1 MCGIFGI
8 VNIGDNININK
19 LREVS
24 KVLQHRGPDDEGHF
38 LSSSVRNSGQSYKG
52 DISPQSL
59 VLPHISSAEG
69 NYDLALLHRRLSII
83 DLSDSGHQPMCYA
96 DRYWITL
103 NGEIYNYPEIK
114 EELLKKGYS
123 FKSTSDTEVVLAA
136 YMEWGEECVNKF
148 NGMWAFA
155 IWDSKK
161 NTFYLSRDRFGVKP
175 LYYYHTKS
183 IFIFCSEIKGIRC
196 YLDGLLELDVK
207 QVLRFLD
214 RGEYMEGES
223 EDSLFEGV
231 KQLMPGHNLV
241 LENNK
246 LKIHKYYS
254 LKLIPNQNSLSENIE
269 YLRNLFGE
277 SIKYRLRSDVE
288 VGACLSGGIDSSSI
302 VSYGT
307 SLFNKNFNTFS
318 ATWPGE
324 NIDESFY
331 IDKVN
336 KKWNCIVHTFNPD
349 LTDLLSTI
357 DKEVWHQEMP
367 LSGSSLL
374 AQWFVMEQANKA
386 GIKVLLDGQGADEV
400 LAGYPHY
407 VPAYINDLFVHL
419 KWSELYTYK
428 TELTIKGFAP
438 SYAAKAQLYNL
449 MIRKKY
455 ASFFPVRQI
464 LSEEYADTKKYIAPS
479 RFNSLAELQ
488 KYEIE
493 KNTLLPLLHIEDRNS
508 MAHSIESRLPF
519 LDYRMVEFC
528 INIPAEQKIRGTNT
542 KYLLREAMKSFLP
555 PEVYNRRDKI
565 GFATPLEEKYF
576 GFSREFN
583 EFAIGYIK
591 KSTFWN
597 MHLLDEGCL
606 NHKMPP
612 NNLFALYSL
621 ARFIDNWF

>member
-8 VNIGDNININK
+8 VNLSDNININK
-19 LREVS
+19 LKEVS

-38 LSSSVRNSGQSYKG
+38 LASSVRNSGQSYKG
-52 DISPQSL
+52 DFSPLSL
-59 VLPHISSAEG
+59 VLPHISSAEC
-69 NYDLALLHRRLSII
+69 NSDIALLHRRLSII

-114 EELLKKGYS
+114 EELVKKGYN

-155 IWDSKK
+155 IWDRKINS
-161 NTFYLSRDRFGVKP
+161 FFLSRDRFGVKP
-175 LYYYHTKS
+175 LYYYYTKS

-196 YLDGLLELDVK
+196 YLDGSLSLDVK

-223 EDSLFEGV
+223 EDSFFEGV
-231 KQLMPGHNLV
+231 KQLMPGNNLV
-241 LENNK
+241 LENNN
-246 LKIHKYYS
+246 LKVHKYYN
-254 LKLIPNQNSLSENIE
+254 LKILPNRNSLPDNIE
-269 YLRNLFGE
+269 SLRNLFGE

-336 KKWNCIVHTFNPD
+336 KKWNFSAHTFNPD

-357 DKEVWHQEMP
+357 DKEIWHQEMP

-374 AQWFVMEQANKA
+374 AQWFVMEQAKKA
-386 GIKVLLDGQGADEV
+386 NIKVLLDGQGADEV

-407 VPAYINDLFVHL
+407 IPAYINDLFVNLRWRELYSHN
-419 KWSELYTYK
+419 SELS
-428 TELTIKGFAP
+428 INGFGP
-438 SYAAKAQLYNL
+438 LYATKAQLYNL
-449 MIRKKY
+449 LIRKNY
-455 ASFFPVRQI
+455 APFFPIRPI
-464 LSEEYADTKKYIAPS
+464 LSNEYINTKKYIAPS

-528 INIPAEQKIRGTNT
+528 INIPAEQKIRGANT
-542 KYLLREAMKSFLP
+542 KFILREAMKSFLP

-565 GFATPLEEKYF
+565 GFATPLEGKYF
-576 GFSREFN
+576 SYGREFN

-591 KSTFWN
+591 KSAFWN
-597 MHLLDEGCL
+597 MNLINKDYL
-606 NHKMPP
+606 NNNTPP
-612 NNLFALYSL
+612 NNLFALYTL